1 MYIAQSKEQ
10 RTQFLQT
17 ERMTLAEARLEGHRP
32 RMGTARLTNEIER
45 SLVHGILGIIVSTLD
60 SEVISKT

>member
-10 RTQFLQT
+10 RTQFLRT
-17 ERMTLAEARLEGHRP
+17 ERMTSADAGLEGRRP
-32 RMGTARLTNEIER
+32 GVATARLTNEIER

-60 SEVISKT
+60 SEVH